1 MLTQQIRKRF
11 ATLVQ
16 IFSHSSSYNK
26 SISMF
31 KGWLKGTQEKL
42 EKKSFSAFYHY
53 LVDNHE
59 CVSNYKLENFV
70 MHRKKIIYNFIS
82 IKVFFVK
89 ITTVSTVL

>member
-1 MLTQQIRKRF
+1 
-11 ATLVQ
+11 
-16 IFSHSSSYNK
+16 
-26 SISMF
+26 MF

-70 MHRKKIIYNFIS
+70 MHRKKVIYNFIS
-82 IKVFFVK
+82 MKFFFVK
-89 ITTVSTVL
+89 ITTVSTVLYITLLSVCRRYNGKTRKLDR